1 MSNELITLTLTDRM
15 KLLIYWQ
22 NNIIDNK
29 KTRKNKEKQ
38 TPLTEENTIFIG
50 NKPATAYVMAC
61 MTQFNS
67 GAKTIVLKARG
78 RAISRTVDVA
88 EILCKRFMKDLLEVT
103 NIQINTEQLENSEG
117 KLLNLSA
124 IEITISKI

>member
-1 MSNELITLTLTDRM
+1 M
-15 KLLIYWQ
+15 
-22 NNIIDNK
+22 
-29 KTRKNKEKQ
+29 
-38 TPLTEENTIFIG
+38 TEENTIFIG

-61 MTQFNS
+61 VTQFNS
-67 GAKTIVLKARG
+67 GAKMIVLKARG

-88 EILCKRFMKDLLEVT
+88 EILCKRFMKDLVEVT